1 VLRVWGRVNSVNVKK
16 VLWCVG
22 ELGLPFE
29 RIDAGMEHGVVGTP
43 QYLAMNPNARVPT
56 IDDEGFVL
64 WESNTIVRYLALKYG
79 LGTLCPEDPR
89 QRADS
94 DRWMDWSTAQ
104 LSGTFRE
111 VFWGMVRTPPEKR
124 DLALIEKNRT
134 ATAKT
139 LDIVDRLLAARPYV
153 AGDHLTMGD
162 IPLGCYVHLWMSM
175 PIERPAHPNLVAW
188 HKRLLARPAFN
199 AGVNT
204 PLS

>member
-1 VLRVWGRVNSVNVKK
+1 MLRIWGRVNSVNVKK
-16 VLWCVG
+16 VLWCAG
-22 ELGLPFE
+22 ELNLPFE

-56 IDDEGFVL
+56 IDDDGFVL
-64 WESNTIVRYLALKYG
+64 WESNTIVRYLSLKYG

-111 VFWGMVRTPPEKR
+111 VFWGTVRTPPEKR
-124 DLALIEKNRT
+124 DLAFIEKNRA

-139 LDIVDRLLAARPYV
+139 LDIVDRLLGTRPFV
-153 AGDHLTMGD
+153 AGDRLTMGD

-188 HKRLLARPAFN
+188 HKRLLGRPAFN

>member
-1 VLRVWGRVNSVNVKK
+1 MLRVWGRANSVNVKK

-29 RIDAGMEHGVVGTP
+29 RIDAGMEYGVVGTP
-43 QYLAMNPNARVPT
+43 GYQAMNPNARVPT
-56 IDDEGFVL
+56 IDDDGFVL

-79 LGTLCPEDPR
+79 LGSLCPVDIRE
-89 QRADS
+89 RADS
-94 DRWMDWSTAQ
+94 DRWMDWTTAQ
-104 LSGTFRE
+104 LAPTFRE
-111 VFWGMVRTPPEKR
+111 VFWGTVRTPPEKR
-124 DLALIEKNRT
+124 DLAIIEKNRA

-139 LDIVDRLLAARPYV
+139 LDIVERLFGTRPFV
-153 AGDHLTMGD
+153 AGDQLTMGD

-188 HKRLLARPAFN
+188 HKRLLERPAFN

>member
-1 VLRVWGRVNSVNVKK
+1 MLKIWGRVNSVNVKK

-22 ELGLPFE
+22 ELKLPFQ
-29 RIDAGMEHGVVGTP
+29 RIEAGMEHGVVGTP
-43 QYLAMNPNARVPT
+43 EYLAMNPNARVPM
-56 IDDEGFVL
+56 IDDDGFVL

-104 LSGTFRE
+104 LSGSFRE
-111 VFWGMVRTPPEKR
+111 VFWGMVRTTPEKR
-124 DLALIEKNRT
+124 DLAFIEKNRA

-139 LDIVDRLLAARPYV
+139 LDIVDRLLAARAFV
-153 AGDHLTMGD
+153 AGDRLTMGD

-175 PIERPAHPNLVAW
+175 PIERPAHPNLAAW
-188 HKRLLARPAFN
+188 HQRLLERPAFN

-204 PLS
+204 LLS

>member
-1 VLRVWGRVNSVNVKK
+1 MLKIWGRVNSVNVKK

-22 ELGLPFE
+22 ELKLPFQ
-29 RIDAGMEHGVVGTP
+29 RIEAGMEHGVVGTP
-43 QYLAMNPNARVPT
+43 EYLAMNPNARVPM
-56 IDDEGFVL
+56 IDDDGFVL

-124 DLALIEKNRT
+124 DLAFIEKNRG

-139 LDIVDRLLAARPYV
+139 LDIVDRLLAARAFV
-153 AGDHLTMGD
+153 AGDRLTMGD

-188 HKRLLARPAFN
+188 HKRLLERPAFN

>member
-1 VLRVWGRVNSVNVKK
+1 MLRIWGRVNSVNVKK
-16 VLWCVG
+16 VLWCAG

-43 QYLAMNPNARVPT
+43 EYVALNPNSRVPT
-56 IDDEGFVL
+56 LEDDGFVL
-64 WESNTIVRYLALKYG
+64 WESNAIVRYLSLKYG

-89 QRADS
+89 DRADS

-111 VFWGMVRTPPEKR
+111 VFWGMVRTEPAKR
-124 DLALIEKNRT
+124 DMALIEKNRQ

-139 LDIVDRLLAARPYV
+139 LEIAERALAAHPFI
-153 AGDHLTMGD
+153 AGDRLTMGD

-175 PIERPAHPNLVAW
+175 PIERPAHPNLAAW
-188 HKRLLARPAFN
+188 HKRLLERPAFN

-204 PLS
+204 PLT

>member
-1 VLRVWGRVNSVNVKK
+1 MLRIWGRVNSVNVKK
-16 VLWCVG
+16 VLWCAG
-22 ELGLPFE
+22 ELNLPFE

-56 IDDEGFVL
+56 IDDDGFVL
-64 WESNTIVRYLALKYG
+64 WESNTIVRYLSLKYG

-89 QRADS
+89 LRADS

-111 VFWGMVRTPPEKR
+111 VFWGTVRTPPEKR
-124 DLALIEKNRT
+124 DLAFIEKNRA

-139 LDIVDRLLAARPYV
+139 LDIVDRLLGTRPFV
-153 AGDHLTMGD
+153 AGDRLTMGD

-188 HKRLLARPAFN
+188 HKRLLERQAFN